1 VSEVIT
7 ETILPGTYIQ
17 VNPEGLLT
25 IGAIATGNVGILGT
39 AEKGDAELATL
50 SSFEEARAR
59 FGEMG
64 DWDNSSPD
72 ENLTL
77 VRCLKLIFDN
87 GASTVYAQ
95 RVYDNSENSTATR
108 ATLAINNESNA
119 PAMVLEALTPG
130 MWGNRLQIRVEQAE
144 APEQVN
150 NEAVAR
156 NNGSFALSAQKVVEP
171 AAPTGEDPS
180 IGTVTVRSN
189 GLLNR
194 YQIVK
199 TTAGAQTV
207 QYNASARTFSF
218 ATAVL
223 PGAEVRAS
231 YRVPRENLRKV
242 TLRYG
247 NLQEVYVV
255 PSLSYLAQVLS
266 DTTNPSKLVRVKERT
281 ADGLPAQMDRF
292 TAFKDGA
299 NGAVTA
305 GLFETALDGL
315 IEQNIQILII
325 PRPFAEINSRILSH
339 VERTENLGRER
350 IAVVGADSSA
360 VAKIMANTNSVAD
373 KRVILVAPG
382 IIQRDSETGQTLRLP
397 AYYTAAAVAGKLSSL
412 APHISPTNKTLAGIE
427 GLEADYNY
435 GDLKSLV
442 LNRVLTLQRKRG
454 IRVVKGITTD
464 DGAFRQITLRRI
476 VDYVKEGT
484 RQGANQYIGLLNN
497 RRVREN
503 LRTTL
508 DSFLADLVVREFLT
522 GYKLTVFADRP
533 MEIRGE
539 VLVTMDLMP
548 TFSIDVI
555 RVVMNLY

>member
-1 VSEVIT
+1 MSEVIT

-25 IGAIATGNVGILGT
+25 IGAIATGNVGIIGT
-39 AEKGDAELATL
+39 AEKGGADLVTL

-64 DWDNSSPD
+64 DWDNGSPD

-95 RVYDNSENSTATR
+95 RVYDESKAVR
-108 ATLAINNESNA
+108 ATLSLNNESNA
-119 PAMVLEALTPG
+119 PALVLEALTPG
-130 MWGNRLQIRVEQAE
+130 AWGNRLQLRVEPAE
-144 APEQVN
+144 AQEQVN
-150 NEAVAR
+150 NEAAAR
-156 NNGSFALSAQKVVEP
+156 SNGSFALSAQKVVEP
-171 AAPTGEDPS
+171 PAAGGEDPS
-180 IGTVTVRSN
+180 IGTVSVRAN
-189 GLLNR
+189 GLLSR

-199 TTAGAQTV
+199 SAAGATTV
-207 QYNASARTFSF
+207 QYNASARTFAF
-218 ATAVL
+218 ASPPL

-231 YRVPRENLRKV
+231 YRVPRESLRKV

-247 NLQEVYVV
+247 TAQEVYVV
-255 PSLSYLAQVLS
+255 PSLSYLAQVLADPAS
-266 DTTNPSKLVRVKERT
+266 PSRLVRVKERT
-281 ADGLPAQMDRF
+281 ADGLPAPMSAF

-315 IEQNIQILII
+315 VEQNIQILVV
-325 PRPFAEINSRILSH
+325 PRPFAEISSRILAH

-350 IAVVGADSSA
+350 MAVVGADSSA
-360 VAKIMANTNSVAD
+360 VDKVLANTNSVAD

-382 IIQRDSETGQTLRLP
+382 ITQRDGETGQLQRLP
-397 AYYTAAAVAGKLSSL
+397 AYYAAAAVAGKLSSL

-427 GLEADYNY
+427 GLEAEYNY
-435 GDLKSLV
+435 GDLKALV

-454 IRVVKGITTD
+454 VRVVKGVTTD
-464 DGAFRQITLRRI
+464 DGAYKQITLRRI

-508 DSFLADLVVREFLT
+508 DSFLADLVMREFLT
-522 GYKLTVFADRP
+522 GYRLTVFADRP

>member
-1 VSEVIT
+1 VSEIIT

-39 AEKGDAELATL
+39 AEKGGSELVTL
-50 SSFEEARAR
+50 SSSEEARAV
-59 FGEMG
+59 FGEPG
-64 DWDNSSPD
+64 DWDNSNPD
-72 ENLTL
+72 DNLTL

-87 GASTVYAQ
+87 GASTVYA
-95 RVYDNSENSTATR
+95 RRIYDTTR
-108 ATLAINNESNA
+108 AVSATLAINNESNA

-130 MWGNRLQIRVEQAE
+130 TWGNRLQIRVEPAE
-144 APEQVN
+144 AQEQVN

-156 NNGSFALSAQKVVEP
+156 NNGSFALSAQRVVEP
-171 AAPTGEDPS
+171 AAATGEES
-180 IGTVTVRSN
+180 AIGTVTVRAN

-194 YQIVK
+194 YQMVK
-199 TTAGAQTV
+199 SAAGTSTV

-218 ATAVL
+218 ATPVL

-231 YRVPRENLRKV
+231 YRAPRESLRKV

-247 NLQEVYVV
+247 NQQEVYVV
-255 PSLSYLAQVLS
+255 PSLSYLAQLLS
-266 DTTNPSKLVRVKERT
+266 DTNNPSRLVRVKERT
-281 ADGLPAQMDRF
+281 ADGLPAQTDTF

-299 NGAVTA
+299 NGAVTST
-305 GLFETALDGL
+305 LFEEALDGL
-315 IEQNIQILII
+315 IEQNIQILVV
-325 PRPFAEINSRILSH
+325 PRPFAETNSRILSH

-350 IAVVGADSSA
+350 MAVVGADSSA
-360 VAKIMANTNSVAD
+360 VDKIMANTNSVAD
-373 KRVILVAPG
+373 KRVVLVAPG
-382 IIQRDSETGQTLRLP
+382 ITQRDSDTGQVMRLP

-427 GLEADYNY
+427 GLQAEYNY
-435 GDLKSLV
+435 GDLKALV

-454 IRVVKGITTD
+454 IRIVKGITTD
-464 DGAFRQITLRRI
+464 DGAYKQITLRRI
-476 VDYVKEGT
+476 IDYVKEGT
-484 RQGANQYIGLLNN
+484 RQGASQYIGLLNN

-508 DSFLADLVVREFLT
+508 DGFLADLVVREFLT
-522 GYKLTVFADRP
+522 GYRLTVFADRP

>member
-1 VSEVIT
+1 VAEVIT

-25 IGAIATGNVGILGT
+25 IGAIATGNVGIVGT
-39 AEKGDAELATL
+39 AEKGGSELVTL

-64 DWDNSSPD
+64 EWDNGNPD

-95 RVYDNSENSTATR
+95 RVYDETA
-108 ATLAINNESNA
+108 AVPASLAINNESNA
-119 PAMVLEALTPG
+119 PALDLEALTPG
-130 MWGNRLQIRVEQAE
+130 TWGNRLQLRVEPAE

-150 NEAVAR
+150 NEEVVR
-156 NNGSFALSAQKVVEP
+156 SNGSFALSAQSVLEP
-171 AAPTGEDPS
+171 AAAAGEDP
-180 IGTVTVRSN
+180 ILGTVSVRAN
-189 GLLNR
+189 GLINR
-194 YQIVK
+194 YQMVK
-199 TTAGAQTV
+199 SAAGPLTV
-207 QYNASARTFSF
+207 QYNASARTFAF
-218 ATAVL
+218 ASTSPVL

-255 PSLSYLAQVLS
+255 PSLSYLEQAVS
-266 DTTNPSKLVRVKERT
+266 DPINPSRLVRVKQRT
-281 ADGLPAQMDRF
+281 ADGLPAPMDRF
-292 TAFKDGA
+292 TAFANGA
-299 NGAVTA
+299 NGAVNA

-315 IEQNIQILII
+315 IEQNIQILIV

-350 IAVVGADSSA
+350 IAVVGAGSSA
-360 VAKIMANTNSVAD
+360 VDKVLANTNSVAD
-373 KRVILVAPG
+373 KRVILTAPG
-382 IIQRDSETGQTLRLP
+382 ITQRDALTGQTLRLP

-427 GLEADYNY
+427 GLDVDYNY

-442 LNRVLTLQRKRG
+442 LNRTLTVQRKRG
-454 IRVVKGITTD
+454 IRIVKGITTD
-464 DGAFRQITLRRI
+464 DGAFKQITLRRI

-539 VLVTMDLMP
+539 VLVTMDLQP

-555 RVVMNLY
+555 RVVMNLS